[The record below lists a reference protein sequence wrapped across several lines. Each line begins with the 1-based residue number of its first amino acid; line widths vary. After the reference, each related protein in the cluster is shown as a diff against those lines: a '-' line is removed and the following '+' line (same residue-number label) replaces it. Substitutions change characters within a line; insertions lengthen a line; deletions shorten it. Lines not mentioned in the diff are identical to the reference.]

1 MHFDNVEKGSPEEVL
16 LGLKT
21 GKTTYAMV
29 FDTMCKYVGVKQSIQ
44 INMKTYP
51 TKKLDKKISNSKTDK
66 NLQNCKTV
74 KGDN

>member
-29 FDTMCKYVGVKQSIQ
+29 FDTMCKYVGEKQSIQ

-51 TKKLDKKISNSKTDK
+51 TKNLIKRSQIQKQIKTY
-66 NLQNCKTV
+66 KTV